1 MGETHKAVARTKVRS
16 KRAQYV
22 NQACTYCRRRKTKCD
37 GEQPCGGCS
46 SLRKICEYEMPRS
59 QPKSALASPRDTLT
73 APVHTISS
81 GNTAAE
87 GNSKTDT
94 NQSTHIYGETQKVQI
109 MPDTLQS
116 VPEFCG
122 PSSSEF
128 AFKAVSGNLREMGM
142 PSALLSKLSCDYG
155 NLSGVPSHFS
165 NYGPFM
171 KLVAM
176 DPLWDIPKTE
186 AVTLVKKWFTNM
198 GSLYPFL
205 REEKLIDTVDGVYAV
220 IGPISGGAPIPR
232 RELATEALL
241 NDETNKLKIVLA
253 VSKTMENG
261 GRNDQA
267 QRLFQST
274 TEAVESLIWNPSGI
288 SGIQLLVL
296 TAIYHYQLDDEVRTG
311 RMIGL
316 AARLCLEIGLHRHT
330 TIKKVFG
337 NHEDRKTALNVFWS
351 VYMLERRI
359 CLGQGI
365 PYSIQDSY
373 VDQSL
378 FLQDNSDPVLRCL
391 LQWTKLVGRAWRVMN
406 IDGENGTEVHGDDL
420 EYLDAQA
427 SQWYDDLP
435 QHLKLDASLGQSE
448 PFSTSLFIQAALY
461 LRQSLL
467 RNLIFRP
474 VLQSASRISHHEAKT
489 HVAVALAKGAVSTL
503 CRLSTHRTLIFSH
516 VLFFKH
522 LLVAAFGNILLAVVH
537 AHGLFW
543 NTVQTEFD
551 QALDLIELLST
562 RSPPMVRLWQRLQGL
577 RELPERL
584 NGLSKPALS
593 SDRQTRPNEDHGR
606 DSSLPG
612 SPTDLMFFNSTLPFE
627 SLSGDFAFLS
637 DIGIGIDGFPDFSF
651 LLHEP
656 LE

>member
-1 MGETHKAVARTKVRS
+1 M
-16 KRAQYV
+16 Q
-22 NQACTYCRRRKTKCD
+22 
-37 GEQPCGGCS
+37 
-46 SLRKICEYEMPRS
+46 SLPN
-59 QPKSALASPRDTLT
+59 PALANPRNTLHAPIHTVTSCNTT
-73 APVHTISS
+73 AEDSS
-81 GNTAAE
+81 RIT
-87 GNSKTDT
+87 T
-94 NQSTHIYGETQKVQI
+94 NESTLIYSETQKAGV
-109 MPDTLQS
+109 MPHASQS

-128 AFKAVSGNLREMGM
+128 AFRAVSGNLREMGM
-142 PSALLSKLSCDYG
+142 PSALLSELSCDSG
-155 NLSGVPSHFS
+155 NISEVPSRFS

-186 AVTLVKKWFTNM
+186 AVTLTKEWFTSM

-205 REEKLIDTVDGVYAV
+205 REQEVQGTVDRLYAV
-220 IGPISGGAPIPR
+220 MEPINVRAPVSR
-232 RELATEALL
+232 RELAADVLL

-288 SGIQLLVL
+288 SGIQLL
-296 TAIYHYQLDDEVRTG
+296 AIYHYQIDDEVRTG

-316 AARLCLEIGLHRHT
+316 AARLCLEIGLHRHS
-330 TIKKVFG
+330 TINKVFA

-365 PYSIQDSY
+365 PYSVQDSY

-391 LQWTKLVGRAWRVMN
+391 LQWTKLVGGAWKVMN
-406 IDGENGTEVHGDDL
+406 IYGENGAEVRGDDL

-427 SQWYDDLP
+427 SQWYEDLP
-435 QHLKLDASLGQSE
+435 QHLKLDISHCQSQ

-474 VLQSASRISHHEAKT
+474 VLQSVSRINQHEAKA
-489 HVAVALAKGAVSTL
+489 HIAVVLAKDAVSTL
-503 CRLSTHRTLIFSH
+503 RRLSTHRTLIFSH

-522 LLVAAFGNILLAVVH
+522 LLVAAFGNILLAIVH
-537 AHGLFW
+537 AHSLFW
-543 NTVQTEFD
+543 DTVRMEFD
-551 QALDLIELLST
+551 QALNLVELLST
-562 RSPPMVRLWQRLQGL
+562 RSPPMLRLWQRLQGL
-577 RELPERL
+577 RELPQWL
-584 NGLSKPALS
+584 NALSKPVLS
-593 SDRQTRPNEDHGR
+593 SDLQTGPSEDRGR
-606 DSSLPG
+606 DGLLPS
-612 SPTDLMFFNSTLPFE
+612 SPTDSIVNSTLPFG
-627 SLSGDFAFLS
+627 SLSGVFAFS
-637 DIGIGIDGFPDFSF
+637 SEIGIGIDGFPDFSF

>member
-1 MGETHKAVARTKVRS
+1 MSIRLGS
-16 KRAQYV
+16 
-22 NQACTYCRRRKTKCD
+22 TYCRRRKTKCD
-37 GEQPCGGCS
+37 GEQPCRGCS
-46 SLRKICEYEMPRS
+46 SLRKICKYEMPRS
-59 QPKSALASPRDTLT
+59 QPKSALASPRHTLT
-73 APVHTISS
+73 ASVNTVSC

-87 GNSKTDT
+87 GNSKTGL
-94 NQSTHIYGETQKVQI
+94 NQTCIEKQTVQNI
-109 MPDTLQS
+109 
-116 VPEFCG
+116 PEFCG

-128 AFKAVSGNLREMGM
+128 ALKAVSGNLREMGM
-142 PSALLSKLSCDYG
+142 PSAITSKLISDYDSP
-155 NLSGVPSHFS
+155 LEVPSHFA

-186 AVTLVKKWFTNM
+186 AITLVNKWFTNM

-205 REEKLIDTVDGVYAV
+205 REGELLVTVDRVYAV
-220 IGPISGGAPIPR
+220 IGPINVGTPIPR
-232 RELATEALL
+232 RELAAEALL

-261 GRNDQA
+261 GRNDEA

-288 SGIQLLVL
+288 NGIQLLVL

-330 TIKKVFG
+330 TTRKVFA
-337 NHEDRKTALNVFWS
+337 NLEHRTTALNVFWS

-378 FLQDNSDPVLRCL
+378 FLQDDSDPVLSCL
-391 LQWTKLVGRAWRVMN
+391 LQWTKLVGRAWKVMN
-406 IDGENGTEVHGDDL
+406 IDGENGAEVHGDEL
-420 EYLDAQA
+420 GYLDSQA
-427 SQWYDDLP
+427 SQWYDELP
-435 QHLKLDASLGQSE
+435 QNLKLDASLSHSE
-448 PFSTSLFIQAALY
+448 PFSTSLFVQAALY

-474 VLQSASRISHHEAKT
+474 VLQSVSRIDQHEAKA
-489 HVAVALAKGAVSTL
+489 HVAVALAKDAVSTL
-503 CRLSTHRTLIFSH
+503 GRLSAHKTLIFSH

-522 LLVAAFGNILLAVVH
+522 LLVAAFGNILLAIVH
-537 AHGLFW
+537 AHVVFW
-543 NTVQTEFD
+543 DSVRTEFD
-551 QALDLIELLST
+551 QALDLILLLST
-562 RSPPMVRLWQRLQGL
+562 RSSPMARLWQRLQGL
-577 RELPERL
+577 RELPARL
-584 NGLSKPALS
+584 DGLSSLAQSGDLKNGLGTHDFLS
-593 SDRQTRPNEDHGR
+593 N
-606 DSSLPG
+606 L
-612 SPTDLMFFNSTLPFE
+612 PTDFNSTPHFE
-627 SLSGDFAFLS
+627 WTTEDYAFLS
-637 DIGIGIDGFPDFSF
+637 NMGIGTDQFPDFSF
-651 LLHEP
+651 LVYEP
-656 LE
+656 PE

>member
-1 MGETHKAVARTKVRS
+1 M
-16 KRAQYV
+16 
-22 NQACTYCRRRKTKCD
+22 
-37 GEQPCGGCS
+37 
-46 SLRKICEYEMPRS
+46 L
-59 QPKSALASPRDTLT
+59 SPAER
-73 APVHTISS
+73 
-81 GNTAAE
+81 TAAE
-87 GNSKTDT
+87 GNTSTNT
-94 NQSTHIYGETQKVQI
+94 NQSTIIYGETQKVQI
-109 MPDTLQS
+109 MPNTLQS

-142 PSALLSKLSCDYG
+142 PSALLSKLSCDHS
-155 NLSGVPSHFS
+155 NHSEVPSHFS

-176 DPLWDIPKTE
+176 DPLWDIPKME
-186 AVTLVKKWFTNM
+186 AVTLAKKWFINM

-205 REEKLIDTVDGVYAV
+205 REEKLIDTIDRVYVV
-220 IGPISGGAPIPR
+220 IGPISTGMPIPR
-232 RELATEALL
+232 RELATDVLL

-253 VSKTMENG
+253 VTKTMENG

-330 TIKKVFG
+330 TIKKVFA
-337 NHEDRKTALNVFWS
+337 NHEDRKTALDVFWS

-391 LQWTKLVGRAWRVMN
+391 LQWTKIVGRAWKVMN
-406 IDGENGTEVHGDDL
+406 IDGENGTDVHGDEL

-435 QHLKLDASLGQSE
+435 QHLKLDASHGQSE
-448 PFSTSLFIQAALY
+448 PFSASLFIQAALY

-474 VLQSASRISHHEAKT
+474 VLQSVSRINQHEAKA
-489 HVAVALAKGAVSTL
+489 HVAVALAKNAISTL

-537 AHGLFW
+537 AHSLFW
-543 NTVQTEFD
+543 DTVRTEFD
-551 QALDLIELLST
+551 QALDLIELLSI
-562 RSPPMVRLWQRLQGL
+562 RSPPMLRLWQRLQGL
-577 RELPERL
+577 RELPEKL
-584 NGLSKPALS
+584 NGLSNPALS
-593 SDRQTRPNEDHGR
+593 SDLQTRPDEDRGR

-612 SPTDLMFFNSTLPFE
+612 SPTDLIFNSIIPFE
-627 SLSGDFAFLS
+627 SLSGNFTFS
-637 DIGIGIDGFPDFSF
+637 SEIGIEIDGFPDFSF

>member
-1 MGETHKAVARTKVRS
+1 MGEDHKGAPRTARS
-16 KRAQYV
+16 KRGQYV

-37 GEQPCGGCS
+37 GEQPCRRCS
-46 SLRKICEYEMPRS
+46 SLRRICVYEMPQS
-59 QPKSALASPRDTLT
+59 QPKPALESPRNTLT
-73 APVHTISS
+73 APVHATSS
-81 GNTAAE
+81 GKT
-87 GNSKTDT
+87 TDT
-94 NQSTHIYGETQKVQI
+94 NESILICSETQKARI
-109 MPDTLQS
+109 APGTLQS

-128 AFKAVSGNLREMGM
+128 AFKAVSSNLREMGM
-142 PSALLSKLSCDYG
+142 PYALLSKLSCD
-155 NLSGVPSHFS
+155 SGGLVEVPSHFS
-165 NYGPFM
+165 NYGPFI
-171 KLVAM
+171 KLATM
-176 DPLWDIPKTE
+176 DPLWDVPRTE
-186 AVTLVKKWFTNM
+186 AITLAKKWFTNM
-198 GSLYPFL
+198 GRLYPFL
-205 REEKLIDTVDGVYAV
+205 REDKLIATIDRVYTV
-220 IGPISGGAPIPR
+220 IGPIGTGTHIHR
-232 RELATEALL
+232 RELATGALL

-253 VSKTMENG
+253 VSKVMENG

-330 TIKKVFG
+330 TIKKVFT
-337 NHEDRKTALNVFWS
+337 NREDQTTALNVFWS

-359 CLGQGI
+359 CIGQGI
-365 PYSIQDSY
+365 PYSVQDSY

-378 FLQDNSDPVLRCL
+378 FLQDNSDPVLHRL

-406 IDGENGTEVHGDDL
+406 IDGESGAEVHEEDI
-420 EYLDAQA
+420 EHLDVKA

-435 QHLKLDASLGQSE
+435 QPLKLDASHGRSE

-474 VLQSASRISHHEAKT
+474 VLQSISRIRQHETKA
-489 HVAVALAKGAVSTL
+489 HAAVALAKDAISTL
-503 CRLSTHRTLIFSH
+503 CRLSTHRTLIFAH

-551 QALDLIELLST
+551 QALDLVELLSI
-562 RSPPMVRLWQRLQGL
+562 RSPPMLRLWQRLQGL

-584 NGLSKPALS
+584 NGVLNPALPS
-593 SDRQTRPNEDHGR
+593 ELQTRPDEDRGR
-606 DSSLPG
+606 DCSLPG
-612 SPTDLMFFNSTLPFE
+612 SPIDLILNSTLPFD
-627 SLSGDFAFLS
+627 SLSGDFMFSSEMGL
-637 DIGIGIDGFPDFSF
+637 GVDGFPDFSI
-651 LLHEP
+651 LLHES

>member
-1 MGETHKAVARTKVRS
+1 MGESHKAVPRTRVRS

-46 SLRKICEYEMPRS
+46 SLRKICEYEIPRS
-59 QPKSALASPRDTLT
+59 QPKSTLANSRDRIT
-73 APVHTISS
+73 ASVHTIGSD
-81 GNTAAE
+81 NTASN
-87 GNSKTDT
+87 GNSKADSDP
-94 NQSTHIYGETQKVQI
+94 STLIYGETKEVQS
-109 MPDTLQS
+109 MSDTLQS

-142 PSALLSKLSCDYG
+142 PSAILSKLNSDYG
-155 NLSGVPSHFS
+155 ILPEARSHFS

-176 DPLWDIPKTE
+176 DPLWDISKTD
-186 AVTLVKKWFTNM
+186 AVILVKRWFTNM
-198 GSLYPFL
+198 GRLYPFL
-205 REEKLIDTVDGVYAV
+205 REEELLDTIHRVYAV
-220 IGPISGGAPIPR
+220 IGPISVGTPIPR
-232 RELATEALL
+232 RELAAEALL

-253 VSKTMENG
+253 VSKTMQDG

-316 AARLCLEIGLHRHT
+316 AARLCLEIGLHRHP
-330 TIKKVFG
+330 TIKKVFA
-337 NHEDRKTALNVFWS
+337 NHEDRATAMNVFWS

-365 PYSIQDSY
+365 PYSIQNSY

-391 LQWTKLVGRAWRVMN
+391 LQWTKLVGRAWKVMN
-406 IDGENGTEVHGDDL
+406 IDGENGAEVHGDEL
-420 EYLDAQA
+420 EYLDSQA
-427 SQWYDDLP
+427 SQWYDELP
-435 QHLKLDASLGQSE
+435 QNLKLDASLGHSE
-448 PFSTSLFIQAALY
+448 PFSTSLFVQAALY

-474 VLQSASRISHHEAKT
+474 VLQSGSRIGQHEDKA
-489 HVAVALAKGAVSTL
+489 HVAVALAKDAVSTL
-503 CRLSTHRTLIFSH
+503 CRLSAHRTFIFSH

-537 AHGLFW
+537 AHAIFW
-543 NTVQTEFD
+543 DTVRTEFE
-551 QALDLIELLST
+551 QALDLIQLLST
-562 RSPPMVRLWQRLQGL
+562 RSHPMVQLWQRLQGL
-577 RELPERL
+577 RELPARL
-584 NGLSKPALS
+584 NGLSNPAVS
-593 SDRQTRPNEDHGR
+593 SDTQTRPNEDRGR

-612 SPTDLMFFNSTLPFE
+612 LPTDTMFFNSTLPLE
-627 SLSGDFAFLS
+627 SLSGDFAFLMKA
-637 DIGIGIDGFPDFSF
+637 FSR
-651 LLHEP
+651 H
-656 LE
+656 

>member
-1 MGETHKAVARTKVRS
+1 MCVA
-16 KRAQYV
+16 A
-22 NQACTYCRRRKTKCD
+22 
-37 GEQPCGGCS
+37 
-46 SLRKICEYEMPRS
+46 
-59 QPKSALASPRDTLT
+59 ALAEDPP
-73 APVHTISS
+73 ANISS
-81 GNTAAE
+81 NGTAAE
-87 GNSKTDT
+87 GNSRTHT
-94 NQSTHIYGETQKVQI
+94 NQSTLIHGETQEVQL
-109 MPDTLQS
+109 MPETLQS

-142 PSALLSKLSCDYG
+142 PSALLSNLSCDYG
-155 NLSGVPSHFS
+155 DLSEVPSHFS

-176 DPLWDIPKTE
+176 DPLWDMPKAE
-186 AVTLVKKWFTNM
+186 AVTLAKQWFTNM

-205 REEKLIDTVDGVYAV
+205 REEKLIYTVDRVYAV
-220 IGPISGGAPIPR
+220 IGPISTGTPIRR

-253 VSKTMENG
+253 ISKIMENG

-296 TAIYHYQLDDEVRTG
+296 TAIYHYQLDDEVRAG

-316 AARLCLEIGLHRHT
+316 AARLCLEIGLHRHS
-330 TIKKVFG
+330 TIKKVFA
-337 NHEDRKTALNVFWS
+337 NHEDQKTALNVFWS
-351 VYMLERRI
+351 VYMLEMRI

-406 IDGENGTEVHGDDL
+406 IDGENGENGAEVHADDF
-420 EYLDAQA
+420 EYLDVQA

-435 QHLKLDASLGQSE
+435 QHLKLDASHGQSE
-448 PFSTSLFIQAALY
+448 PFSASLFIQAALY

-474 VLQSASRISHHEAKT
+474 VLQSVSRINQHEAKA
-489 HVAVALAKGAVSTL
+489 HAAVALAKDAISTL

-522 LLVAAFGNILLAVVH
+522 LLVAAFGNILLAIVH
-537 AHGLFW
+537 GHGLFW
-543 NTVQTEFD
+543 NTVQTEFH
-551 QALDLIELLST
+551 QALDLVELLST
-562 RSPPMVRLWQRLQGL
+562 RSLPMLRLWQRLQGL

-584 NGLSKPALS
+584 NGLSNPALS
-593 SDRQTRPNEDHGR
+593 SDLQTRPDEDRGR
-606 DSSLPG
+606 DSSVLG
-612 SPTDLMFFNSTLPFE
+612 SPTDLIFNSTLPFE
-627 SLSGDFAFLS
+627 SLSGDFTFS
-637 DIGIGIDGFPDFSF
+637 SEIGIGIEGFPDFSF

-656 LE
+656 LA

>member
-1 MGETHKAVARTKVRS
+1 
-16 KRAQYV
+16 
-22 NQACTYCRRRKTKCD
+22 
-37 GEQPCGGCS
+37 
-46 SLRKICEYEMPRS
+46 
-59 QPKSALASPRDTLT
+59 
-73 APVHTISS
+73 
-81 GNTAAE
+81 
-87 GNSKTDT
+87 
-94 NQSTHIYGETQKVQI
+94 

-128 AFKAVSGNLREMGM
+128 AFRAVSHNLREMGL
-142 PSALLSKLSCDYG
+142 PSALLSKLSCDHG
-155 NLSGVPSHFS
+155 NLSEVPSHFA

-176 DPLWDIPKTE
+176 DPIWDIPKAD

-205 REEKLIDTVDGVYAV
+205 REKKLKDTVDRVYAV
-220 IGPISGGAPIPR
+220 IGPISTGTPNPR
-232 RELATEALL
+232 RELATEVLL

-261 GRNDQA
+261 GRNDLA

-274 TEAVESLIWNPSGI
+274 TEAVESLMWNPSGI
-288 SGIQLLVL
+288 SGIQLLAL
-296 TAIYHYQLDDEVRTG
+296 TAIYHYQLDDEIRTG

-316 AARLCLEIGLHRHT
+316 AARLCLEIGLHRHKT
-330 TIKKVFG
+330 MKQVFA
-337 NHEDRKTALNVFWS
+337 NHEERKTALNVFWS

-391 LQWTKLVGRAWRVMN
+391 LQWTKLVGSAWRVMN
-406 IDGENGTEVHGDDL
+406 IDGENGIEVHGDDL
-420 EYLDAQA
+420 EDLDAQA

-435 QHLKLDASLGQSE
+435 QHLKLDASLGQGE

-474 VLQSASRISHHEAKT
+474 VLQSGSRISQHEAKAY
-489 HVAVALAKGAVSTL
+489 VAVALAKGAVSTL
-503 CRLSTHRTLIFSH
+503 CILSAHRTLIFSH

-537 AHGLFW
+537 AHGMFW

-562 RSPPMVRLWQRLQGL
+562 RSPPMLRLWQRLQGL
-577 RELPERL
+577 RELPDRL
-584 NGLSKPALS
+584 NGLSKSALP
-593 SDRQTRPNEDHGR
+593 SDLEKRPDEDCGR
-606 DSSLPG
+606 DSLLPG
-612 SPTDLMFFNSTLPFE
+612 SPTNSTSFSSTLPFE
-627 SLSGDFAFLS
+627 SLLGDSTFLS
-637 DIGIGIDGFPDFSF
+637 EIGIGVDGFPDFSF

-656 LE
+656 IE